1 MNQTERTP
9 KYTNHLI
16 DEKSPYLLSH
26 AHNPVDW
33 YPWGTEA
40 FEKARRENKPVF
52 LSIGYS
58 TCHWCHVMERESFE
72 NEEVAGLLNRYFIS
86 VKVDREERPDIDSV
100 YMTVCQ
106 TVNQSGGW
114 PLTTIMTPEQQPF
127 FTATYLPRVSRG
139 QMTGLI
145 QVLGQIAHLWATEEQ
160 KLRQTGAAICDFL
173 AQNSRKNRKE
183 QEGKRN
189 SSDGAAAVLPAGGG
203 TMTVS
208 HAGPWPDKALLH
220 RAAAIFRQ
228 TFDKEYGG
236 FGQAPKFPAPHNLVF
251 LLRYGKQEQNKTI
264 EYIAAQTLFTMMRGG
279 IFDQI
284 GGGFSRYSTDRR
296 WLAPHFEKMLYD
308 NALLAMAYLECWE
321 QTGTEWCLW
330 TARRIFTYV
339 FRELTGEEGGFLCG
353 QDADSQGVEG
363 KYYTFSPEEIRQIL
377 GDERSQAF
385 CRRYD
390 ITEKG
395 NFEGK
400 SIPNLIR
407 EDRPWIPDQETAE
420 DCETIF
426 RYRKNRYPLHKD
438 DKVLTS
444 WSSLMAAACAKGAR
458 AAFRLNVQTGC
469 NEQSLTER
477 NLHET
482 QTLLPNQNGHD
493 SHHDDASDVL
503 GQCLSKAENC
513 LSFIRRRLT
522 GPDGRLMARYRDGEA
537 AHSGHLDD
545 YAFYALALLSM
556 YRTAFDISCLEEA
569 VRVAALMVK
578 FFSDQ
583 EQGGFYL
590 YASDSETLISRPMD
604 TWDGAM
610 PSGNS
615 AAAHVLCQLAGL
627 TALPEWLEQR
637 DRQLAFLTEEVKDY
651 PSGYS
656 FSLLAMMEVLYPSR
670 ELICVLPGPCEDS
683 LKTKLAAA
691 PDYGLHILVKTPDN
705 AEKLARLAPFTAE
718 YPIGE
723 KPVYYLCENGSCR
736 RPTED
741 FETIMGLL

>member
-1 MNQTERTP
+1 MNQSEHNMR
-9 KYTNHLI
+9 YTNHLI
-16 DEKSPYLLSH
+16 SEKSPYLLSH

-40 FEKARRENKPVF
+40 FEKARQENKPVF

-72 NEEVAGLLNRYFIS
+72 NEEVAGLLNRYFVSI
-86 VKVDREERPDIDSV
+86 KVDREERPDIDSV
-100 YMTVCQ
+100 YMAVCQ
-106 TVNQSGGW
+106 AVNQSGGW

-145 QVLGQIAHLWATEEQ
+145 QVLGQIAHLWETEEQ

-173 AQNSRKNRKE
+173 AQNSRKSRNNQTGE
-183 QEGKRN
+183 DGKT
-189 SSDGAAAVLPAGGG
+189 SDSAPAVLPAGNG
-203 TMTVS
+203 TMRALRT
-208 HAGPWPDKALLH
+208 GPWPDKALFH
-220 RAAAIFRQ
+220 RAAALFRQ
-228 TFDKEYGG
+228 TFDKAYGG
-236 FGQAPKFPAPHNLVF
+236 FGQAPKFPTPHNLIF
-251 LLRYGKQEQNKTI
+251 LLRYGKLEQNKTI

-284 GGGFSRYSTDRR
+284 GGGFSRYSTDRQ

-321 QTGTEWCLW
+321 QTGAEWCLW

-339 FRELTGEEGGFLCG
+339 FRELTGEEGGFFCG

-363 KYYTFSPEEIRQIL
+363 KYYTFSPEEIIQVL
-377 GDERSQAF
+377 GEERGQEF

-407 EDRPWIPDQETAE
+407 EERPWIPDPETAK
-420 DCETIF
+420 DCETLF
-426 RYRKNRYPLHKD
+426 RYRLDRYPLHKD

-458 AAFRLNVQTGC
+458 AAFRLSA
-469 NEQSLTER
+469 EK
-477 NLHET
+477 
-482 QTLLPNQNGHD
+482 D
-493 SHHDDASDVL
+493 SPDKEVL
-503 GQCLSKAENC
+503 AQCLSKAENS
-513 LSFIRRRLT
+513 LGFIRCRLT
-522 GPDGRLMARYRDGEA
+522 GPDGRLMVRYRDGEA

-556 YRTAFDISCLEEA
+556 YRTIFDISYLEEA
-569 VRVAALMVK
+569 VRAAALMTK
-578 FFSDQ
+578 YFSDR

-615 AAAHVLCQLAGL
+615 AAAHVLCRLAGL

-637 DRQLAFLTEEVKDY
+637 DRQLRFLAEEVKDY

-656 FSLLAMMEVLYPSR
+656 FSLLAMAEVLYPAK
-670 ELICVLPGPCEDS
+670 ELVCVLPGPCTDS
-683 LKTKLAAA
+683 LKARLAAA

-705 AEKLARLAPFTAE
+705 AEKLAKLAPFTAA

-723 KPVYYLCENGSCR
+723 KPMYYLCENGSCR
-736 RPTED
+736 QPTED
-741 FETIMGLL
+741 LNAVLALL